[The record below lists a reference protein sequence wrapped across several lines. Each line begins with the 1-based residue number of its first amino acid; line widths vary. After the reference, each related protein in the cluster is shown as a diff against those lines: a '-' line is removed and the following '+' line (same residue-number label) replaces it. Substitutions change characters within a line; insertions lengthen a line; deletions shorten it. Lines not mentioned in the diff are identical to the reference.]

1 MLLLTDDPDYL
12 PATPHEE
19 EITRILQQLPSL
31 IQAQR
36 FVRAHALLAI
46 LQKEIEI
53 QQLHSD

>member
-19 EITRILQQLPSL
+19 EITHILQQLPSL